1 MPMFMKKDFST
12 SLFRADPLVAALIQ
26 KEKQRQNNGLEMIPS
41 ESFPSNAVLEAL
53 GSVLNN
59 KYSEGYP
66 GKRYYGGNEFIDQV
80 EQLAIDRAKQ
90 LFGAEHV
97 NVQPYSGSPANMAI
111 YFALLNFGDKVIG
124 MSLSE
129 GGHLTHGHEVNF
141 SGKAYNFVKY
151 GVDKETER
159 IDMDVVRKIAL
170 QEQPKMI
177 VSGATAYPRQY
188 DFKEFTEIAADVGA
202 YSMADVSHIAGL
214 IAGGT
219 HQNPFPETDVVMT
232 TTHKTLCGPRGAI
245 IMSKIEDPLKEKYHP
260 KSALTLASRIDKAVF
275 PGLQG
280 GPHNHTI
287 AAKAV
292 AFGEA
297 LKPEFKDWA
306 RQVILNAKSLAD
318 SMMEQGIRLVSG
330 GTDNHLLLADL
341 SKLGV
346 TGQQAE
352 NALDKAGI
360 TVNKNTI
367 PFDLRSPM
375 DPSGIRLGTP
385 ALTCRGMKE
394 QEMKDIGQ
402 WIATVVKNHD
412 NGNKIKGVREKV
424 LDLTKQFAMYEE
436 E

>member
-1 MPMFMKKDFST
+1 MKDFT
-12 SLFRADPLVAALIQ
+12 SSLRNFDPVVSDLIEL
-26 KEKQRQNNGLEMIPS
+26 EKKRQNNGLEMIPS
-41 ESFPSNAVLEAL
+41 ESFPSKAILEAL
-53 GSVLNN
+53 GSVFNN

-66 GKRYYGGNEFIDQV
+66 GKRYYGGNEFVDKV

-90 LFGAEHV
+90 IFGAEHV
-97 NVQPYSGSPANMAI
+97 NVQSYSGSPANMAI
-111 YFALLNFGDKVIG
+111 YFALLDFNDKVMG

-129 GGHLTHGHEVNF
+129 GGHLTHGHKVNF
-141 SGKAYNFVKY
+141 SGKAYNFVQY
-151 GVDKETER
+151 GVDKETEL
-159 IDMDVVRKIAL
+159 IDMDVIRKMAIA
-170 QEQPKMI
+170 EQPKLI
-177 VSGATAYPRQY
+177 ISGATAYPRKY
-188 DFKEFTEIAADVGA
+188 DFKEFAEIAAEVGA

-214 IAGGT
+214 IAGEV
-219 HQNPFPETDVVMT
+219 HENPFPSTDVVMT

-245 IMSKIEDPLKEKYHP
+245 IMSKKEDPLKEKYHP
-260 KSALTLASRIDKAVF
+260 GSKLTLASRIDKAVF

-280 GPHNHTI
+280 GPHNHMI

-306 RQVILNAKSLAD
+306 NQVVINAKSLAD
-318 SMMEQGIRLVSG
+318 SIMEQGIRLVSG

-352 NALDKAGI
+352 TALDKAGI

-367 PFDLRSPM
+367 PYDPRSPF

-385 ALTCRGMKE
+385 ALTCRGMGVG
-394 QEMKDIGQ
+394 EMKDIGK
-402 WIATVVKNHD
+402 WIAEVVKNHAD
-412 NGNKIKGVREKV
+412 DIRVSKIREKV
-424 LDLTKQFAMYEE
+424 LDLTKQFPMY
-436 E
+436 